1 MSSRG
6 WLSIRFEEFWFTIVL
21 EVIHRVDSNTSSSS
35 VQNMLLKLVHHKLR
49 EHKESKPKL

>member
-21 EVIHRVDSNTSSSS
+21 EVIHQVDSSSS